1 MRFDSVT
8 DFTAASI
15 QQRIQKTEA
24 ASAEARTDN
33 SFLQVLNRS
42 VERKEQQESGLDEI
56 SFSRHAAK
64 RLDQRGICV
73 NESLKTDL
81 ENAVAKARE
90 KGAKE
95 VAVIGN
101 QGVFIVNVTNNVVV
115 TTMTQDD
122 MKNRILTNID
132 GAVMM

>member
-1 MRFDSVT
+1 M
-8 DFTAASI
+8 
-15 QQRIQKTEA
+15 
-24 ASAEARTDN
+24 
-33 SFLQVLNRS
+33 
-42 VERKEQQESGLDEI
+42 
-56 SFSRHAAK
+56 
-64 RLDQRGICV
+64 

>member
-1 MRFDSVT
+1 MRLDSIT
-8 DFTAASI
+8 DFTAASV
-15 QQRIQKTEA
+15 QQRIQKTES
-24 ASAEARTDN
+24 ASAETQKT
-33 SFLQVLNRS
+33 SFRQALNQTAELRD
-42 VERKEQQESGLDEI
+42 KENAPEEI
-56 SFSRHAAK
+56 TFSRHAAK
-64 RLDQRGICV
+64 RLDQRGISV
-73 NESLKTDL
+73 NDHLKSDL

-90 KGAKE
+90 KGARE

-115 TTMTQDD
+115 TTMTQED